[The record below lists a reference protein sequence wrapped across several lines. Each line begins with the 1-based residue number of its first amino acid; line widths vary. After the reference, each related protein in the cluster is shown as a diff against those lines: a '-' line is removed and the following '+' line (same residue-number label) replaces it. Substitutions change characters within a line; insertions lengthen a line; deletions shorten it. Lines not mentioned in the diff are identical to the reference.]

1 MTCALRFLD
10 DALRVLAAIVRVIA
24 QSKVNTTH
32 NTSHVVHGASPVKP
46 VQQLPHRLL
55 AVSESF
61 VDQAV
66 REHQEKLLVMLLL
79 MMMMMLRMAALMSL
93 LLLTAAESL
102 PR

>member
-1 MTCALRFLD
+1 MTCDLRFLD

-32 NTSHVVHGASPVKP
+32 HTSHVVHSASPVKP

-61 VDQAV
+61 VDQAA
-66 REHQEKLLVMLLL
+66 RERQKILLLVMLL
-79 MMMMMLRMAALMSL
+79 MMMIMAALMSIL
-93 LLLTAAESL
+93 SLTAAESL